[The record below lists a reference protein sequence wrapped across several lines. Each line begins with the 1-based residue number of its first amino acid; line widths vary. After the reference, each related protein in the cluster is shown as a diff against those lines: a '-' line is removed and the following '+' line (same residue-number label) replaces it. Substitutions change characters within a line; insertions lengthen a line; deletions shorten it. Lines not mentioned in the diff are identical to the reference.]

1 MQRRLRGTAIAASL
15 AVLATVAAACGG
27 DGGGE
32 PPGEAG
38 RAGGTFRLGIVE
50 PTAIDP
56 YNSQESE
63 GGLVTKQLFVGLTG
77 VNDAA
82 ELVPGVAKEWTAN
95 ADCSEWRFTLTPDTK
110 FSNGET
116 VTADSF
122 ITGMT
127 RAGKKSAASDVAYH
141 MAGIAGFDKLQ
152 DGSAQTFSGLSAPDP
167 NTLVVTLSAPDCE
180 FDKKTSHTVMSPVPS
195 AAGEATNAGFNEMPV
210 GNGPF
215 KMAEPWQH
223 NKSITLVRNDQHS
236 FGMTKLDRVELTILN
251 PNNAAELEYQGFQA
265 GQFDWARMPPEQ
277 LPAAKARYEPMGQ
290 WLHEDTNGM
299 NYLLPI
305 TEDGEMASKEARLA
319 VSYAIDRQAII
330 DGVFKGFQT
339 KSTTIVPP
347 VFKEAYQQGLC
358 TSCDKPDPTLAKD
371 LAQQAGLPPG
381 TNVRLAFN
389 TGGGHELWTQAVKA
403 QLEETL
409 GWRVDYA
416 GEPFDEML
424 EEQRQPKAHGLYRFA
439 WGADYPTPDNYLF
452 PLLATASINKDD
464 GGTVNGDN
472 RGRYS
477 NPRFDQLINQ
487 ERASQDDA
495 ERVRVIKEAEKLAL
509 DDMAL
514 IPLWNR
520 SQYRL
525 FNAQQFTGGG
535 LDFNEYPPL
544 ATISLK

>member
-1 MQRRLRGTAIAASL
+1 MQRRLRGTALAAGL

-27 DGGGE
+27 GSDEESGGE
-32 PPGEAG
+32 TG
-38 RAGGTFRLGIVE
+38 RVGGTFRLGITE

-56 YNSQESE
+56 YNAQESE
-63 GGLVTKQLFVGLTG
+63 GTLVTHQLFVGLTN

-82 ELVPGVAKEWTAN
+82 ELVPGVAREWSSN
-95 ADCSEWRFTLTPDTK
+95 ADCSEWRFSLTPDTK

-116 VTADSF
+116 VTAESF

-127 RAGKKSAASDVAYH
+127 RAASKAAASDVAYH
-141 MAGIAGFDKLQ
+141 MAGIAGFEQVQ
-152 DGSAQTFSGLSAPDP
+152 DGSAQTLSGLTAPDA
-167 NTLVVTLSAPDCE
+167 NTLVVKLSTPDCE
-180 FDKKTSHTVMSPVPS
+180 FDKKTSHSVMSPVPS
-195 AAGEATNAGFNEMPV
+195 TAGEATNREFNDMPV

-223 NKSITLVRNDQHS
+223 NKSITLVRNDQYS
-236 FGMTKLDRVELTILN
+236 FEKAKLDRVEISILN
-251 PNNAAELEYQGFQA
+251 PNNAQELEYQGFQA
-265 GQFDWARMPPEQ
+265 GQFDWARIPPEQ
-277 LPAAKARYEPMGQ
+277 LPAAKARYEPLGQ
-290 WLHEDTNGM
+290 WLQEDTNGM

-305 TEDGEMASKEARLA
+305 SENGEMAAKEARLA

-330 DGVFKGFQT
+330 DGVFKGFQS

-347 VFKEAYQQGLC
+347 VFKDAYQQGLC
-358 TSCDKPDPTLAKD
+358 TSCDKPDPTLAKQ

-381 TNVRLAFN
+381 SRVRLAFN

-403 QLEETL
+403 QLEEVL
-409 GWRVDYA
+409 GWRVEYA
-416 GEPFDEML
+416 GQPFEELL
-424 EEQRQPKAHGLYRFA
+424 EEQRQPDARGLYRFA

-452 PLLATASINKDD
+452 PLLATASINKDEN
-464 GGTVNGDN
+464 GVVNGDN

-477 NPRFDQLINQ
+477 NRRFDELINQ
-487 ERASQDDA
+487 GRASKDDA
-495 ERVRVIKEAEKLAL
+495 ERIRIIQEAEKLAL

-525 FNAQQFTGGG
+525 FNVQQFTGGN
-535 LDFNEYPPL
+535 LDFFEEPPL